1 MAFLLATI
9 AAYGDRWPDYWADLM
24 ANGTKLTDGWSDAYY
39 VDFTQGGGQGTRP
52 IVLSYDSSP
61 AFTLDGGTSTTEAL
75 LDTCFQQVE
84 YAGVLAG
91 AANPEGARA
100 FTLWTGKPAPLDVM
114 RTAVAL
120 LPDLLFVAEQGN
132 PNAASDAAVGA
143 LMVKTCVHGSAYN
156 TLINVKSLGEHPMA
170 APLKADCQTIRAAC
184 DSFAAMVLATVEAK
198 L

>member
-1 MAFLLATI
+1 MTRSYWTASSRDARRI
-9 AAYGDRWPDYWADLM
+9 ASRPASRRIRA
-24 ANGTKLTDGWSDAYY
+24 ARDAALNTAL
-39 VDFTQGGGQGTRP
+39 VD
-52 IVLSYDSSP
+52 
-61 AFTLDGGTSTTEAL
+61 AAL
-75 LDTCFQQVE
+75 
-84 YAGVLAG
+84 
-91 AANPEGARA
+91 
-100 FTLWTGKPAPLDVM
+100 APLDVM

-170 APLKADCQTIRAAC
+170 AALKADCQTIRAAC